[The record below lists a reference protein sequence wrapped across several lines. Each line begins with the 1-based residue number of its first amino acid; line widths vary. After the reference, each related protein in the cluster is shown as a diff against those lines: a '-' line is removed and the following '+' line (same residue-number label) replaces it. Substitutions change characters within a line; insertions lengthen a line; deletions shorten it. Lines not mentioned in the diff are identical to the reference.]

1 MYITYF
7 FKFFIHSTLKYI
19 LIKPENHWIKVN
31 KKISTQTILLSI
43 HCIFTLFVTKNEL
56 N

>member
-19 LIKPENHWIKVN
+19 LIKPENHWIDQSKQEN
-31 KKISTQTILLSI
+31 FYPNHPFIN
-43 HCIFTLFVTKNEL
+43 TLYFYVVCY
-56 N
+56 